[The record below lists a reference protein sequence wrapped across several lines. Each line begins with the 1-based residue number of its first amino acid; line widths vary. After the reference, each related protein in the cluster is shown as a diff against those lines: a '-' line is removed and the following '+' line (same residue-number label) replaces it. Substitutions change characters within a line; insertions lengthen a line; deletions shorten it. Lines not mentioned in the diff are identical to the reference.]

1 MTAKTLKKVM
11 MKTKATPELIERVKH
26 NLKAMP
32 LQQIAWQLKISQT
45 VVSKIKNG
53 WYDNRKNLTTDNN

>member
-1 MTAKTLKKVM
+1 
-11 MKTKATPELIERVKH
+11 MKQQITPELIARVKH

-32 LQQIAWQLKISQT
+32 VQQIAWQLKVSQF

-53 WYDNRKNLTTDNN
+53 WYDKKVK